1 MTVIFQSHHQLDFC
15 DRILRSL
22 EEDDGDS
29 LVVATSSPEL
39 SLASLKLL
47 QLFSPLVREIVKT
60 LPSMPSAASPL
71 TLILPDT
78 DANSWKCL
86 MGLLTSGNVDV
97 CLPSCDTDVERQK
110 EKISALARCLQ
121 INLESRQVSE
131 KARIKLRVKRPEEL
145 LEDRST
151 SPIASNQAQEN
162 NIVSNDYDSDQE
174 NVPEPSKSDGSDP
187 DYRESSAGFSSA
199 LSFNIVPN
207 ESDQNNGIERLVESQ
222 KDASYSSRLEEVLI
236 DIPDMTE
243 EPVLK
248 MKRKVILTWKKK
260 DTMTGTIKYSEIF
273 SDSINYQA
281 KRKEEI
287 LPNALSGA
295 DELSSGGS
303 NREGDINYFPKDV
316 KVTYATWK
324 ARRAARKELRL
335 KQKVAEGSVTVPEIE
350 NNQKKGPEKVHEFE
364 CSNCSKRFKSEAGL
378 SDHFNASHTKPVDSA
393 ECPRCWRVFKTKEHL
408 FVHFHATHTKNQNPF
423 TCFDC
428 PKSSRLRFSSRTALL
443 KHLKIVHSLKITKD
457 WFVNSAIYEYE
468 TEVETGSM

>member
-1 MTVIFQSHHQLDFC
+1 MIFQSHHQLDFC

-22 EEDDGDS
+22 EEEDGDS

-97 CLPSCDTDVERQK
+97 HLPSDKADVECQK
-110 EKISALARCLQ
+110 EKISSIARCLQ

-151 SPIASNQAQEN
+151 SPITSNQEN
-162 NIVSNDYDSDQE
+162 NIVSNDYDSDTE
-174 NVPEPSKSDGSDP
+174 NDPVPSKSDWFDL
-187 DYRESSAGFSSA
+187 DYCESSAGSPSA
-199 LSFNIVPN
+199 SSFNIVPN

-222 KDASYSSRLEEVLI
+222 KYSPPPPQVLL
-236 DIPDMTE
+236 DNLDMTE

-260 DTMTGTIKYSEIF
+260 DTMTGNIKYSETF
-273 SDSINYQA
+273 SDNINYQA
-281 KRKEEI
+281 KRKEGV
-287 LPNALSGA
+287 LPKALSGA

-364 CSNCSKRFKSEAGL
+364 CSNCAKRFKSEAGL